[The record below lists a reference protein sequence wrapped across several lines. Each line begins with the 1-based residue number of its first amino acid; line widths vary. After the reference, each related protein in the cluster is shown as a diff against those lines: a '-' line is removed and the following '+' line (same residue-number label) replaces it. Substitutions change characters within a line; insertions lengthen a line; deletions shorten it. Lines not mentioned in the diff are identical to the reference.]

1 MGPAA
6 DKEHVWFLDTVHPA
20 LQEALTHAGHI
31 CHDATTLSREA
42 LLRHAASADAK
53 PIHGVVLRSR
63 IRLDEQMLR
72 ALPDLRWI
80 ARSGSGLENID
91 LEVAS
96 DLGVAVHSSP
106 EGNRD
111 AVGEHTL
118 GMLLAVLHKLR
129 LGDQSIRARRW
140 EREAH
145 RGRELKSL
153 TVGIMGYGHMGSAFA
168 ERLAGMGCRVLAY
181 DKHKEGWGESP
192 CRRPAPARRARR
204 LDDVLPRRGRRQPA
218 PAMDR
223 RNARPCGRRMAVSIR
238 QAHRPDQH
246 RQRPHCPAPERCS
259 MPSMMA
265 GSPMRAW
272 TCSSTKAAP
281 SSRSKAWPTL
291 RWPKRSSRLLEASSR
306 VAHSARRR
314 LDGREPCETQHRL
327 GRQDFGRQRAL
338 SPAILC
344 RTKKPRG
351 DAQGFFW
358 NVAGISSRRCPC
370 VPGLTPSTTP

>member
-1 MGPAA
+1 MGPAQ

-20 LQEALTHAGHI
+20 LQEALTQAGRV
-31 CHDATTLSREA
+31 CHDATTLSREE
-42 LLRHAASADAK
+42 LLHHAQREDAQ

-63 IRLDEQMLR
+63 IRMDEKMLR

-96 DLGVAVHSSP
+96 DLGVSVHSSP

-153 TVGIMGYGHMGSAFA
+153 TVGIMGYGHMGSTFA

-192 CRRPAPARRARR
+192 AVGAPLPHVEPVDWATFCREVDVVSLHLPWTQETRGLVNDDWLSQFAKPVILINTARGPIVSTQALLNA
-204 LDDVLPRRGRRQPA
+204 LDDGRVTDACLDVLEHEGRSLESLEGLADP
-218 PAMDR
+218 D
-223 RNARPCGRRMAVSIR
+223 MA
-238 QAHRPDQH
+238 
-246 RQRPHCPAPERCS
+246 
-259 MPSMMA
+259 
-265 GSPMRAW
+265 
-272 TCSSTKAAP
+272 AAFN
-281 SSRSKAWPTL
+281 
-291 RWPKRSSRLLEASSR
+291 RLLKHPR
-306 VAHSARRR
+306 VLLTPH
-314 LDGREPCETQHRL
+314 
-327 GRQDFGRQRAL
+327 
-338 SPAILC
+338 
-344 RTKKPRG
+344 
-351 DAQGFFW
+351 
-358 NVAGISSRRCPC
+358 VAGWTEESL
-370 VPGLTPSTTP
+370 VKLSTVLADKILGASAP

>member
-1 MGPAA
+1 MGPAD
-6 DKEHVWFLDTVHPA
+6 DKVHVWFLDTVHPA

-31 CHDATTLSREA
+31 CHDATTLSRKA
-42 LLRHAASADAK
+42 LLRHAGSTDAK

-63 IRLDEQMLR
+63 IRFDEQMLR

-96 DLGVAVHSSP
+96 DLGIAVHSSP

-192 CRRPAPARRARR
+192 AFGAPLPHVEPVGWTTFCRDVDVVSLHLPWTDETRGLVDDGWLSQFAKPIVLINTARGPIVSTRALLNA
-204 LDDVLPRRGRRQPA
+204 LDDGRVTDACLDVLEHEGRSLESLEGLADPE
-218 PAMDR
+218 
-223 RNARPCGRRMAVSIR
+223 MA
-238 QAHRPDQH
+238 
-246 RQRPHCPAPERCS
+246 
-259 MPSMMA
+259 
-265 GSPMRAW
+265 
-272 TCSSTKAAP
+272 KAFE
-281 SSRSKAWPTL
+281 
-291 RWPKRSSRLLEASSR
+291 RLLEHPR
-306 VAHSARRR
+306 VLLSPHVAGWTEESLVKLSTVLADKILGASAR
-314 LDGREPCETQHRL
+314 
-327 GRQDFGRQRAL
+327 
-338 SPAILC
+338 
-344 RTKKPRG
+344 
-351 DAQGFFW
+351 
-358 NVAGISSRRCPC
+358 
-370 VPGLTPSTTP
+370 

>member
-1 MGPAA
+1 MRPSN

-20 LQEALTHAGHI
+20 LQEALTHAGRL
-31 CHDATTLSREA
+31 CHDATTMAREE
-42 LLRHAASADAK
+42 LLRHSQGKEAA

-63 IRLDEQMLR
+63 IRFDEPMLR
-72 ALPDLRWI
+72 ALPNLRWI

-118 GMLLAVLHKLR
+118 GMLLGVLHMLK

-153 TVGIMGYGHMGSAFA
+153 TVGVMGYGHMGSAFT

-192 CRRPAPARRARR
+192 VVHAPLPHVAPVGWTTFCREVDVVSLHLPWNDETRGLVDDGWLSQFAKPIILINTARGPIVSTRALLNALEDGRVTDAC
-204 LDDVLPRRGRRQPA
+204 LDVLEHEGRSLESLEGLA
-218 PAMDR
+218 D
-223 RNARPCGRRMAVSIR
+223 
-238 QAHRPDQH
+238 PD
-246 RQRPHCPAPERCS
+246 
-259 MPSMMA
+259 MA
-265 GSPMRAW
+265 GAFE
-272 TCSSTKAAP
+272 
-281 SSRSKAWPTL
+281 
-291 RWPKRSSRLLEASSR
+291 RLLEHPR
-306 VAHSARRR
+306 VLLTPH
-314 LDGREPCETQHRL
+314 
-327 GRQDFGRQRAL
+327 
-338 SPAILC
+338 
-344 RTKKPRG
+344 
-351 DAQGFFW
+351 
-358 NVAGISSRRCPC
+358 VAGWTAESL
-370 VPGLTPSTTP
+370 VKLSTVLADKILGASTH

>member
-1 MGPAA
+1 MVSGHRPSCVA
-6 DKEHVWFLDTVHPA
+6 KSLDPCWDTS
-20 LQEALTHAGHI
+20 
-31 CHDATTLSREA
+31 ATTPRPCPKKNSSA
-42 LLRHAASADAK
+42 MLRSADAA

-96 DLGVAVHSSP
+96 DLRVAVHSSP

-129 LGDQSIRARRW
+129 PRRPSVRARRW
-140 EREAH
+140 ERESH

-153 TVGIMGYGHMGSAFA
+153 TVGVMGYGHMGSAFA

-192 CRRPAPARRARR
+192 AFGAPAPARRSRR

-223 RNARPCGRRMAVSIR
+223 RNARPCGRRMVVSIR
-238 QAHRPDQH
+238 QTHRPHQH
-246 RQRPHCPAPERCS
+246 RQRPHCEH
-259 MPSMMA
+259 PS
-265 GSPMRAW
+265 
-272 TCSSTKAAP
+272 
-281 SSRSKAWPTL
+281 
-291 RWPKRSSRLLEASSR
+291 
-306 VAHSARRR
+306 VA
-314 LDGREPCETQHRL
+314 Q
-327 GRQDFGRQRAL
+327 
-338 SPAILC
+338 
-344 RTKKPRG
+344 
-351 DAQGFFW
+351 
-358 NVAGISSRRCPC
+358 CP
-370 VPGLTPSTTP
+370 

>member
-1 MGPAA
+1 MQPSN

-20 LQEALTHAGHI
+20 LQETLTQAGRVCHDGTAMSRDALFTHAQ
-31 CHDATTLSREA
+31 DRKAP
-42 LLRHAASADAK
+42 

-91 LEVAS
+91 LEVAAEL
-96 DLGVAVHSSP
+96 DIAVHSSP

-129 LGDQSIRARRW
+129 LGDQSIRARQW

-181 DKHKEGWGESP
+181 DKHKESWGESP
-192 CRRPAPARRARR
+192 AVGAPLPHVEPVGWTTFCREVDVVSLHLPWTDETRGLVDDGWLSQFAKPIILINTARGPIVQTRDLLAALEDGRVKDAC
-204 LDDVLPRRGRRQPA
+204 LDVLEHEGRSLESLEGLANPEMAAAFETLLRHPR
-218 PAMDR
+218 
-223 RNARPCGRRMAVSIR
+223 VLLT
-238 QAHRPDQH
+238 
-246 RQRPHCPAPERCS
+246 PHV
-259 MPSMMA
+259 A
-265 GSPMRAW
+265 GW
-272 TCSSTKAAP
+272 TAESLVRLSTVLADKI
-281 SSRSKAWPTL
+281 
-291 RWPKRSSRLLEASSR
+291 
-306 VAHSARRR
+306 
-314 LDGREPCETQHRL
+314 L
-327 GRQDFGRQRAL
+327 GRHVR
-338 SPAILC
+338 
-344 RTKKPRG
+344 
-351 DAQGFFW
+351 
-358 NVAGISSRRCPC
+358 
-370 VPGLTPSTTP
+370 

>member
-20 LQEALTHAGHI
+20 LQEALTQAGRV
-31 CHDATTLSREA
+31 CHDATTLSREE
-42 LLRHAASADAK
+42 LLHHANAEDAQ

-63 IRLDEQMLR
+63 IRMDEKMLR

-96 DLGVAVHSSP
+96 DLGVFVHSSP

-181 DKHKEGWGESP
+181 DKHKEDWGESP
-192 CRRPAPARRARR
+192 AVGAPLPHVEPVGWTTFCRDVDVVSLHLPWNDETRGLVDDGWLSQFAKPIVLINTARGPIVSTRALLNA
-204 LDDVLPRRGRRQPA
+204 LDDGRVTDACLDVLEHEGRSLESLEGLADPE
-218 PAMDR
+218 
-223 RNARPCGRRMAVSIR
+223 MA
-238 QAHRPDQH
+238 
-246 RQRPHCPAPERCS
+246 
-259 MPSMMA
+259 
-265 GSPMRAW
+265 
-272 TCSSTKAAP
+272 KAFE
-281 SSRSKAWPTL
+281 
-291 RWPKRSSRLLEASSR
+291 RLLEHPR
-306 VAHSARRR
+306 VLLTPHVAGWTNESLVKLSTVLADQMLGASAR
-314 LDGREPCETQHRL
+314 
-327 GRQDFGRQRAL
+327 
-338 SPAILC
+338 
-344 RTKKPRG
+344 
-351 DAQGFFW
+351 
-358 NVAGISSRRCPC
+358 
-370 VPGLTPSTTP
+370 